1 MIRFTRAQ
9 VQPIGVDIGSDSV
22 KLLQMEIVGNTLA
35 VVAAARQP
43 LPPAAKSH
51 ELKERTAAAAEVIR
65 QMIRHNPFS
74 CRKIVAALPRDIVH
88 VKNLRLPLMP
98 LDEVRSAI
106 EFEVKNIFPF
116 ETKDAH
122 VRFLHAGEVRQGADA
137 RQEVIVVAA
146 TRSDV
151 DTFLCELHRCGA
163 AIESLDFEPA
173 AIYRSVERFIRRRED
188 EQEVHVLVDV
198 GGTRTQVVIGRGE
211 NISFFKPIEIGG
223 QHLHDAVAR
232 KLGISSDEAR
242 DLRRRLIEAGS
253 AAASASPNAPDDSRR
268 DPVRQAVFDATRSI
282 MESLATEVSLCLRY
296 HSVTFRGH
304 RPTKLRLVGGE
315 ASDPQLLAVFNSALP
330 LPTEAGRPLHSVDT
344 SRMKPADRRGF
355 MSEWTAAF
363 GLSLRMTTGRF
374 GSRDGKQ
381 RNPTAPRPEL
391 GGSAEVID
399 LTRAV
404 ATPSPVAAAALASAF
419 EPELAGAAPLPNP
432 APRKREVVH
441 A

>member
-22 KLLQMEIVGNTLA
+22 KLLQMEIVGNTLS
-35 VVAAARQP
+35 VVAAARQT
-43 LPPAAKSH
+43 LPPAAKSID
-51 ELKERTAAAAEVIR
+51 LAERTAAAADVIR
-65 QMIRHNPFS
+65 QMIRQNPFS

-98 LDEVRSAI
+98 LDELQSAI
-106 EFEVKNIFPF
+106 DFEVKNIFPF
-116 ETKDAH
+116 DTKDAH

-137 RQEVIVVAA
+137 RQEVIVLAA

-151 DTFLCELHRCGA
+151 DTFICQLHRSGA

-211 NISFFKPIEIGG
+211 HISFFKPIEIGG
-223 QHLHDAVAR
+223 QNLHDAVAR
-232 KLGISSDEAR
+232 KLDITPDEAR
-242 DLRRRLIEAGS
+242 ALRRRLIEAGS
-253 AAASASPNAPDDSRR
+253 AQAANPNAPDEARR

-282 MESLATEVSLCLRY
+282 MESLAREVSLCLRY

-304 RPTKLRLVGGE
+304 RPSKIRLVGGE
-315 ASDPQLLAVFNSALP
+315 ASDPQLLSVFNSSLP

-344 SRMKPADRRGF
+344 SRMRATDRRGF
-355 MSEWTAAF
+355 MSEWTVPF
-363 GLSLRMTTGRF
+363 GLSLKMTKGRF
-374 GSRDGKQ
+374 GARDGKQ
-381 RNPTAPRPEL
+381 RNPVAPRPEL
-391 GGSAEVID
+391 GGSAEVVD
-399 LTRAV
+399 LGD
-404 ATPSPVAAAALASAF
+404 ALAAPAVINAAT
-419 EPELAGAAPLPNP
+419 EPAS
-432 APRKREVVH
+432 RQREVLH

>member
-22 KLLQMEIVGNTLA
+22 KLLQMEIVGNTLS
-35 VVAAARQP
+35 VVAAARQT
-43 LPPAAKSH
+43 LPPAARSTD
-51 ELKERTAAAAEVIR
+51 LAERTAAAADVIR
-65 QMIRHNPFS
+65 QMIRQNPFS

-98 LDEVRSAI
+98 MDELQSAI
-106 EFEVKNIFPF
+106 DFEVKNIFPF
-116 ETKDAH
+116 DTKDAH
-122 VRFLHAGEVRQGADA
+122 VRFLHAGEVRQGVDA
-137 RQEVIVVAA
+137 RQEVIVLAA
-146 TRSDV
+146 PRSEV
-151 DTFLCELHRCGA
+151 DTFICQLHRSGA
-163 AIESLDFEPA
+163 VIESLDFEPA

-211 NISFFKPIEIGG
+211 NISFYKPIEIGG

-232 KLGISSDEAR
+232 KLDISADEAR
-242 DLRRRLIEAGS
+242 ALRRRLIEAGP
-253 AAASASPNAPDDSRR
+253 AHGAVANASDEARR

-304 RPTKLRLVGGE
+304 RPTKIRLVGGE

-344 SRMKPADRRGF
+344 SRMRPTDRRGF
-355 MSEWTAAF
+355 MSEWTVPF
-363 GLSLRMTTGRF
+363 GLSLRMTKGRF
-374 GSRDGKQ
+374 GARDGKQ
-381 RNPTAPRPEL
+381 RNPAAPRPEL
-391 GGSAEVID
+391 GGSAELID
-399 LTRAV
+399 LGK
-404 ATPSPVAAAALASAF
+404 ALAAPAVIEASDSA
-419 EPELAGAAPLPNP
+419 LAPN
-432 APRKREVVH
+432 ASHSATKHREVLH

>member
-22 KLLQMEIVGNTLA
+22 KLLQMEIVGNTLS

-43 LPPAAKSH
+43 LPPAARTA
-51 ELKERTAAAAEVIR
+51 EFAERTAAAAEVIR
-65 QMIRHNPFS
+65 QMIRHNPFNS
-74 CRKIVAALPRDIVH
+74 RKIVAALPRDIVH

-98 LDEVRSAI
+98 IDELKSAI
-106 EFEVKNIFPF
+106 DFEVKNIFPF
-116 ETKDAH
+116 DTTDAH

-137 RQEVIVVAA
+137 RQEVIVLAA

-151 DTFLCELHRCGA
+151 DTFICQLHRSGTV
-163 AIESLDFEPA
+163 IESLDFEPA
-173 AIYRSVERFIRRRED
+173 AIYRSAERFIRRRED

-232 KLGISSDEAR
+232 KLDISADEAR
-242 DLRRRLIEAGS
+242 ALRRRLIEAGTVS
-253 AAASASPNAPDDSRR
+253 GAPAAPDDSRR
-268 DPVRQAVFDATRSI
+268 DPVRQAVFDATRTI
-282 MESLATEVSLCLRY
+282 MESLAGEVSLCLRY

-304 RPTKLRLVGGE
+304 RPTKIRLVGGE
-315 ASDPQLLAVFNSALP
+315 ASDPQLLAVFNSALS

-344 SRMKPADRRGF
+344 SRMRPTDRRGF
-355 MSEWTAAF
+355 MSEWTVPF
-363 GLSLRMTTGRF
+363 GLSLRMTKGRF
-374 GSRDGKQ
+374 GARDGKQ
-381 RNPTAPRPEL
+381 RNPAAPRPEL
-391 GGSAEVID
+391 GGAAEVID
-399 LTRAV
+399 LGQALGTPAGINAV
-404 ATPSPVAAAALASAF
+404 DSAVPAFPATHAPAS
-419 EPELAGAAPLPNP
+419 
-432 APRKREVVH
+432 RQREVLH